1 MKKIKAAILSAG
13 LMLFISVLLLAI
25 LSFIFAKTSSLPKA
39 SLTVLT
45 TVAASI
51 AVFLG
56 SLFSTL
62 YLREKGILFGILSG
76 LLFALCAGLV
86 SFLVFQNDFTAAGA
100 GKAAAVLI
108 SGALGGVLGVNR
120 ESKVKF

>member
-1 MKKIKAAILSAG
+1 
-13 LMLFISVLLLAI
+13 MLFISVLFVGYPVLYFCKDI
-25 LSFIFAKTSSLPKA
+25 LLPKA

-45 TVAASI
+45 SCCSI
-51 AVFLG
+51 AVFWVVFFPPFICG
-56 SLFSTL
+56 K
-62 YLREKGILFGILSG
+62 RILFGILSG

-108 SGALGGVLGVNR
+108 SGALG
-120 ESKVKF
+120 EF

>member
-39 SLTVLT
+39 S
-45 TVAASI
+45 
-51 AVFLG
+51 
-56 SLFSTL
+56 L

-120 ESKVKF
+120 KSKVKF

>member
-86 SFLVFQNDFTAAGA
+86 SFLVFQNDFIAAGA

-120 ESKVKF
+120 KSKVKF

>member
-51 AVFLG
+51 AVFWVVFFPPFICG
-56 SLFSTL
+56 KKEFSL
-62 YLREKGILFGILSG
+62 
-76 LLFALCAGLV
+76 
-86 SFLVFQNDFTAAGA
+86 
-100 GKAAAVLI
+100 
-108 SGALGGVLGVNR
+108 
-120 ESKVKF
+120 ES